1 MKTGNRVANTDSNS
15 RNIIDHIIS
24 NTTSIEY
31 MKLKD
36 IKSFLEGMAPLAVQ
50 ESWDNSGLQ
59 IGCSDKDIHKVMV
72 CLDLTEAVLD
82 EAEAIGADL
91 VISHHPLIF
100 KGLKSISGSTYQER
114 CVRKAILSDIAV
126 YSAHTSLDN
135 ILGGVNHKIAS
146 LLGLSSLRW
155 LDSGESAEGCD
166 EKCGGAAEKSCGEGA
181 EGKCG
186 GATEEKCGGADAVA
200 RASGSGLIGELKEPV
215 AAAEFLHTVKTI
227 FDVKALKHSPLSS
240 TTTIRSVALC
250 GGAGA
255 FLLPQAVAKGADCF
269 ISGEFHYHDY
279 FDPGTLLIE
288 LGHYESEQ
296 FTQDLLKESLE
307 RAFPELEIVKTSV
320 NTNPQEWLI

>member
-1 MKTGNRVANTDSNS
+1 MLPN
-15 RNIIDHIIS
+15 
-24 NTTSIEY
+24 

-36 IKSFLEGMAPLAVQ
+36 IKSFLEGMAPLTVQ
-50 ESWDNSGLQ
+50 ENWDNSGLQ
-59 IGCSDKDIHKVMV
+59 IGCSDKEIRKVLV

-82 EAEAIGADL
+82 EAESIGADL

-155 LDSGESAEGCD
+155 LDSGESAERCD
-166 EKCGGAAEKSCGEGA
+166 EKCGGAA

-307 RAFPELEIVKTSV
+307 RAFPGLEVVKTSI

>member
-1 MKTGNRVANTDSNS
+1 MKTGNRVANTGSNS

-24 NTTSIEY
+24 NTTTIEY
-31 MKLKD
+31 MKLKE

-186 GATEEKCGGADAVA
+186 GADAVA

-307 RAFPELEIVKTSV
+307 RAFPELEIVKTSI

>member
-1 MKTGNRVANTDSNS
+1 MKTGNRVANTGSNS

-31 MKLKD
+31 MKLKE

-100 KGLKSISGSTYQER
+100 KGLKSISGNTYQER

-181 EGKCG
+181 E
-186 GATEEKCGGADAVA
+186 EKCGGADAVA

-215 AAAEFLHTVKTI
+215 AAAEFLSTVKTI
-227 FDVKALKHSPLSS
+227 FSVKALKHSPLPSA
-240 TTTIRSVALC
+240 TTIRSVALC

-307 RAFPELEIVKTSV
+307 RAFPELEIVKTSI

>member
-1 MKTGNRVANTDSNS
+1 MKTGNRVANTGSNS

-31 MKLKD
+31 MKLKE

-166 EKCGGAAEKSCGEGA
+166 EKCV
-181 EGKCG
+181 
-186 GATEEKCGGADAVA
+186 GATEEKCGRADAVA

-215 AAAEFLHTVKTI
+215 TAEEFLSTVKTI
-227 FDVKALKHSPLSS
+227 FSVKALKHSPLSS
-240 TTTIRSVALC
+240 ATTIRSVALC

>member
-1 MKTGNRVANTDSNS
+1 
-15 RNIIDHIIS
+15 
-24 NTTSIEY
+24 
-31 MKLKD
+31 MKLKE

-166 EKCGGAAEKSCGEGA
+166 EKCGGA
-181 EGKCG
+181 
-186 GATEEKCGGADAVA
+186 TEEKCGGADAVA

-307 RAFPELEIVKTSV
+307 RAFPELEVVKTSI

>member
-1 MKTGNRVANTDSNS
+1 MKTGNRVANTGSNS
-15 RNIIDHIIS
+15 RNIINHIIS

-31 MKLKD
+31 MKLKE

-166 EKCGGAAEKSCGEGA
+166 EKCGGA
-181 EGKCG
+181 
-186 GATEEKCGGADAVA
+186 TEEKCGGADAVA

-215 AAAEFLHTVKTI
+215 AAAEFLSTVKTI
-227 FDVKALKHSPLSS
+227 FSVKALKHSPLPS
-240 TTTIRSVALC
+240 TTIRSVALC

-307 RAFPELEIVKTSV
+307 KAFPGLEIVKTSV

>member
-1 MKTGNRVANTDSNS
+1 MKTGNRVANTGSNS
-15 RNIIDHIIS
+15 RNIINHIIS
-24 NTTSIEY
+24 YTTSIEY
-31 MKLKD
+31 MKLKE

-100 KGLKSISGSTYQER
+100 KGLKSISGNTYQER

-186 GATEEKCGGADAVA
+186 GADAVA

-215 AAAEFLHTVKTI
+215 AAAEFLHTVKTV
-227 FDVKALKHSPLSS
+227 FDVKALKHSPLPS
-240 TTTIRSVALC
+240 TTIRSVALC

>member
-1 MKTGNRVANTDSNS
+1 MLPN
-15 RNIIDHIIS
+15 
-24 NTTSIEY
+24 

-36 IKSFLEGMAPLAVQ
+36 IKSFLEGMAPLTVQ
-50 ESWDNSGLQ
+50 ENWDNSGLQ
-59 IGCSDKDIHKVMV
+59 IGCSDKEIRKVLV

-82 EAEAIGADL
+82 EAESIGADL

-114 CVRKAILSDIAV
+114 CVRKAILSDVAV

-155 LDSGESAEGCD
+155 LDSGESAERCD
-166 EKCGGAAEKSCGEGA
+166 EKCGGAA

-215 AAAEFLHTVKTI
+215 TAEEFLSTVKTI
-227 FDVKALKHSPLSS
+227 FSVKALKHSSLSS
-240 TTTIRSVALC
+240 TTTIRSIALC

-307 RAFPELEIVKTSV
+307 RAFPELEIVKTSI

>member
-1 MKTGNRVANTDSNS
+1 MKTGNRVANTGSNS

-24 NTTSIEY
+24 NTTTIEY
-31 MKLKD
+31 MKLKE

-166 EKCGGAAEKSCGEGA
+166 EKCGGA
-181 EGKCG
+181 
-186 GATEEKCGGADAVA
+186 TEEKCGGADAVA

-215 AAAEFLHTVKTI
+215 AAAEFLSTVKTI
-227 FDVKALKHSPLSS
+227 FSVKALKHSPLPS
-240 TTTIRSVALC
+240 TTIRSVALC

-307 RAFPELEIVKTSV
+307 KAFPGLEIVKTSV

>member
-1 MKTGNRVANTDSNS
+1 MKTGNRVANTGSNS
-15 RNIIDHIIS
+15 RNIIDYIIS

-31 MKLKD
+31 MKLKE

-186 GATEEKCGGADAVA
+186 GADAVA

>member
-1 MKTGNRVANTDSNS
+1 MKTGNRVANTGSNS
-15 RNIIDHIIS
+15 RNIIDHTIS
-24 NTTSIEY
+24 NTTTIEY
-31 MKLKD
+31 MNLKE

-186 GATEEKCGGADAVA
+186 GADAVA

>member
-1 MKTGNRVANTDSNS
+1 MKTGNRVANTGSNS

-24 NTTSIEY
+24 NTTTIEY
-31 MKLKD
+31 MKLKE

-155 LDSGESAEGCD
+155 LDSGESAERCD
-166 EKCGGAAEKSCGEGA
+166 EKCGGV
-181 EGKCG
+181 
-186 GATEEKCGGADAVA
+186 DAVA

-215 AAAEFLHTVKTI
+215 AAAEFLSTVKTI
-227 FDVKALKHSPLSS
+227 FSVKALKHSPLPS
-240 TTTIRSVALC
+240 TTIRSVALC

-307 RAFPELEIVKTSV
+307 KAFPGLEIVKTSV

>member
-1 MKTGNRVANTDSNS
+1 MKTGNRVANTGSNS

-31 MKLKD
+31 MKLKE

-100 KGLKSISGSTYQER
+100 KGLKSISGNTYQER

-186 GATEEKCGGADAVA
+186 GADAVA

-215 AAAEFLHTVKTI
+215 AAAEFLSTVKTI
-227 FDVKALKHSPLSS
+227 FSVKALKHSPLPSA
-240 TTTIRSVALC
+240 TTIRSVALC

-307 RAFPELEIVKTSV
+307 RAFPGLEVVKTSI

>member
-1 MKTGNRVANTDSNS
+1 MKTGNRVANTGSNS

-31 MKLKD
+31 MKLKE

-155 LDSGESAEGCD
+155 LDSGESAERCD
-166 EKCGGAAEKSCGEGA
+166 EKCGGAAEKSCGEGT
-181 EGKCG
+181 EG
-186 GATEEKCGGADAVA
+186 KCGGADAVA

-215 AAAEFLHTVKTI
+215 AAAEFLSTVKTI
-227 FDVKALKHSPLSS
+227 FTVKALKHSPLPS
-240 TTTIRSVALC
+240 TTIRSVALC

>member
-1 MKTGNRVANTDSNS
+1 
-15 RNIIDHIIS
+15 
-24 NTTSIEY
+24 
-31 MKLKD
+31 MKLKE

-100 KGLKSISGSTYQER
+100 KGLKSISGNTYQER

-166 EKCGGAAEKSCGEGA
+166 EKCGGA
-181 EGKCG
+181 
-186 GATEEKCGGADAVA
+186 TEEKCGGADAVA

-215 AAAEFLHTVKTI
+215 AAAEFLSTVKTI
-227 FDVKALKHSPLSS
+227 FGVKALKHSPLLSA
-240 TTTIRSVALC
+240 TTIRSVALC